1 MITNEQLF
9 RWFFI
14 AISISTL
21 SISGYFRR
29 KARQSGE
36 VIPRAREGKLVLL
49 SRLLFSAPLYLP
61 IIAFMLNPAWMAWS
75 AISIPIWLRWLD
87 VAVGLGMLPLI
98 YWVVSSIGNNIS
110 ETFLTKENPILVT
123 HGPYHWVR
131 HPLYTVATIWL
142 ISLSILGAN
151 WFMLAMTC
159 LAFMGLAVLVIPREE
174 TELRRNFG
182 NEYQDYMKR
191 TGRFVPRLYLFE
203 KDDKCAS

>member
-159 LAFMGLAVLVIPREE
+159 LAFMGLAVPVIPREE

-182 NEYQDYMKR
+182 NKYQDYMKR

-203 KDDKCAS
+203 KDDKCGS

>member
-1 MITNEQLF
+1 M
-9 RWFFI
+9 
-14 AISISTL
+14 
-21 SISGYFRR
+21 
-29 KARQSGE
+29 
-36 VIPRAREGKLVLL
+36 REGKLVLL

-174 TELRRNFG
+174 TELGRNFG